1 MQAVLSP
8 CVIMLSDGIVTAVN
22 AHARGSM
29 EGNGDRGGLL
39 SAGGILS
46 IIVGVVELVVGG
58 LLTASVLLTTGD
70 WELKLPDIP
79 GLGSF
84 DVITF
89 DSTPVLIVG
98 IVLLVLG
105 IWAVVGGISALK
117 RFSFG
122 MAVTGALCAFLP
134 VNMLGLLAL
143 IFVSLGS
150 SEFRT
155 EDI

>member
-1 MQAVLSP
+1 
-8 CVIMLSDGIVTAVN
+8 
-22 AHARGSM
+22 M

-46 IIVGVVELVVGG
+46 IIVGVVELVAGG

-70 WELKLPDIP
+70 WELKIPDIP

-89 DSTPVLIVG
+89 DSTPVLVVG

-105 IWAVVGGISALK
+105 IWAVSGGISALK

-122 MAVTGALCAFLP
+122 LAVTGALCAFLP

-150 SEFRT
+150 GEFTT